1 MDFDGDFLEKEIA
14 PSSVDVKQMNIIY
27 IFEKTTHLHR
37 EKSLEGR
44 L

>member
-27 IFEKTTHLHR
+27 IFGKLPIYI
-37 EKSLEGR
+37 GR
-44 L
+44 NH